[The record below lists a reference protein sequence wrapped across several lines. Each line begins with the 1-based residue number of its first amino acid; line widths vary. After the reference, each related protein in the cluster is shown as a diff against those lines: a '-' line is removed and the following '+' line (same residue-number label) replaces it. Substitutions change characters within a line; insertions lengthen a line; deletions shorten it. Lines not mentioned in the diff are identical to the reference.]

1 MNKLALQ
8 RILFARYTSLTV
20 KTTHK
25 NTYYYHNGK
34 LVGTYS
40 IATKTGIIL

>member
-1 MNKLALQ
+1 MNKLTLQ
-8 RILFARYTSLTV
+8 RILFARYTTLTV
-20 KTTHK
+20 KTTSK

-40 IATKTGIIL
+40 IATKTGVIL